1 MKIVALAGFA
11 LLALGAFAL
20 LPRPAPRAGSEPLHY
35 GRDACS
41 RCRMLLAEPGFA
53 GEIRDA
59 RGQLTRYDDLGCL
72 IGALR
77 EAHVETPEA
86 WVEDHATHQLVPLLR
101 AALVAGERIRTPMGH
116 GIVAF
121 ADPEAARAFATAH
134 GARVV
139 ALEALLR
146 KPAPLAH
153 ASPALHQE
161 GSFPR

>member
-11 LLALGAFAL
+11 LVALGAFAL
-20 LPRPAPRAGSEPLHY
+20 LPRPAPRAGSEPLRY

-53 GEIRDA
+53 GEMRDA

-77 EAHVETPEA
+77 EVNVETPEA

-121 ADPEAARAFATAH
+121 ADHQSASAYAALH

-139 ALEALLR
+139 ALEELLR
-146 KPAPLAH
+146 APARLAHSGPAPH
-153 ASPALHQE
+153 HE
-161 GSFPR
+161 GSRQ